1 MQSRQN
7 LLFKKI
13 KIKNNPKNGELIL
26 ALENILHNR
35 SLPKDHVY
43 QHQQEALPPDN
54 QWATKAKE
62 K

>member
-1 MQSRQN
+1 MQSQQT
-7 LLFKKI
+7 FCSKKI
-13 KIKNNPKNGELIL
+13 KIKNKPKNRELIL
-26 ALENILHNR
+26 ALENILHIR
-35 SLPKDHVY
+35 TLPEDYVY

>member
-1 MQSRQN
+1 
-7 LLFKKI
+7 LFKKI
-13 KIKNNPKNGELIL
+13 KIKNKPKNGEDIL

-35 SLPKDHVY
+35 SLSEDPVY
-43 QHQQEALPPDN
+43 QHQKRPYPPDN